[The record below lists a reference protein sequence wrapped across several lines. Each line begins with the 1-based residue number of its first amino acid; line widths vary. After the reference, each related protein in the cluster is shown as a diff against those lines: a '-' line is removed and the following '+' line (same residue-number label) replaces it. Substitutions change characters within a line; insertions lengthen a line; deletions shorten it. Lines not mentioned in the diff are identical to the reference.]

1 MERRKFIADNA
12 KEVALT
18 LVATSMLDTKVF
30 ASNAELSSQFITSIR
45 HNDSAST
52 IPNYQNV
59 TTTVRLKGKEV
70 KVHALCTGTVAVKT
84 NFRTKNGIG
93 ELAKLNILLDK
104 LYTEYLP
111 IWAWVIEHP
120 DGLIVIDTGE
130 NSATKQL
137 DKYLSEENEI
147 MKYFFRHSAKF
158 AVEETDELNYQFQ
171 KVNLKLEDV
180 KLVVLTHLHLD
191 HTDGLKFF
199 PRQEIIVGN
208 QEFKHAN
215 GNMPTTYPKWFKP
228 NKVDYRN
235 DRIDIFN
242 QAYSISTSED
252 LLYIPT
258 PGHTAGHSSIV
269 FKTDDFDII
278 FAGDTSYNQEQV
290 IKGELAGISSDYKK
304 SRQTYKQ
311 LIDYATRRKTI
322 YLPSHDPNA
331 GIRLNNKVTLV

>member
-1 MERRKFIADNA
+1 MERRKFIADNS
-12 KEVALT
+12 KNVALT
-18 LVATSMLDTKVF
+18 LVETSVLNTRLF
-30 ASNAELSSQFITSIR
+30 ASNADLSNQFITLIK
-45 HNDSAST
+45 HNDLTSI

-59 TTTVRLKGKEV
+59 TATVRLKGKEV
-70 KVHALCTGTVAVKT
+70 KVHALCTGMVAVKT
-84 NFRTKNGIG
+84 NFMKKNGIG
-93 ELAKLNILLDK
+93 ELAKLNILFDK
-104 LYTEYLP
+104 RYTDYLP
-111 IWAWVIEHP
+111 IWVWVIEHP
-120 DGLIVIDTGE
+120 EGLIVIDTGE
-130 NSATKQL
+130 ISASKQL
-137 DKYLSEENEI
+137 DRYLSEENEFI
-147 MKYFFRHSAKF
+147 KFFFRHSVKF
-158 AVEETDELNYQFQ
+158 VVEEKDELNYQFQ

-215 GNMPTTYPKWFKP
+215 GNMPTTYPKGFNP
-228 NKVDYRN
+228 NKVDYRK
-235 DRIDIFN
+235 DRINIFN
-242 QAYSISTSED
+242 QAYPITTSED

-258 PGHTAGHSSIV
+258 PGHTRGHSSIV

-290 IKGELAGISSDYKK
+290 IKGELAGINSDYKK

-311 LIDYATRRKTI
+311 LIDYASLHKTI

-331 GIRLNNKVTLV
+331 GLRLNNKVTLV